1 MRPLRKRITETKN
14 MYELMFELAS
24 TAIAGTPRAL
34 KDAPTDRIYTGPD
47 VLEDQIARLKP
58 TYAATLEELLRAE
71 KPPSRDWVKDLPD
84 LDDLPTHGY
93 EEWLCYAIMM
103 SKLGEPDLF
112 YPGSGT
118 DVVHGAQSRWKVYQ
132 PWKTRNLLP
141 AGVKVALENGYH
153 ISSMGWL
160 CSIPMPQPGAH
171 LIDRAFVHI
180 METVFTFVFGG
191 MQSRKADYR
200 IGHLMVWDLQE
211 FEYLGLATHSPLT
224 EPLRGVHEVLTPEQL
239 AEVVEQREVVRK
251 ARSQKEMQRVATL
264 KVTQPEAYAER
275 NTRRNVS
282 QAARM
287 HHNLE
292 TKRYTCEPCNR
303 SFTDLNELDKHYA
316 ASRHAAKIEELG
328 IEDPANL
335 DPKRFKKIREKA
347 DALLASAKLD
357 RKRALEEETYAC
369 EPCGKVYGSESKL
382 ELHKTGPTH
391 TQKMKDLEFGIDEVE
406 AAERARKK
414 KANDAAAKSRKKI
427 KEAKT
432 HYCADC
438 DHPCATAKEL
448 ENHKQSKKHLSKVAE
463 NLAATTS

>member
-239 AEVVEQREVVRK
+239 AEVVEQREVARK

-264 KVTQPEAYAER
+264 KETQPEAYAER
-275 NTRRNVS
+275 SATRSLAGKARSIHHIEANTY
-282 QAARM
+282 A
-287 HHNLE
+287 
-292 TKRYTCEPCNR
+292 CEPCKYPAP
-303 SFTDLNELDKHYA
+303 SQDALDRHLL
-316 ASRHAAKIEELG
+316 SLVHAAKIKELG
-328 IEDPANL
+328 IEDPAKV
-335 DPKRFKKIREKA
+335 DPAKVKVLRDRA
-347 DALLASAKLD
+347 DAKLASAVLT
-357 RKRALEEETYAC
+357 RKRALEEETHAC
-369 EPCGKVYGSESKL
+369 KPCGKVYGTPHQLQHHME
-382 ELHKTGPTH
+382 GPEH
-391 TQKMKDLEFGIDEVE
+391 AQMERDLEFGVDEVD

-414 KANDAAAKSRKKI
+414 RVNDTAARSRKRI

-438 DHPCATAKEL
+438 DHPCTSSKIL
-448 ENHKQSKKHLSKVAE
+448 EQHKTSKKHLKKVAE